1 MRKLVP
7 LKSIYAFVA
16 VAETGSMTD
25 AAEVLSV
32 SHSAVSQSIKALETQ
47 LDVSLFR
54 RVGRRVELNQVG
66 RKYYRKVAPALSQI
80 VEASE
85 AIARKKPSNRITL
98 NMVNSLALHWWIPR
112 VPDFNEYAPQIDI
125 RISNI
130 IHAFDLEREGVDVAL
145 LHGKTDEW
153 QDYYCEKL
161 GDDELIMVCSPHLL
175 EANRQATPIQLLS
188 QHPAIFATNPR
199 RQNDWQVWCEHHQIK
214 VPSQQKNLTFT
225 ASVQAVQATI
235 RRLGVLITHKQFVRD
250 DIKHNMLVQVGEP
263 VLNPHQEFYFVCLPE
278 KLKEESVLTLRNWFR
293 AQFGEKYSTI

>member
-32 SHSAVSQSIKALETQ
+32 SHSAVSQAVKALESQ

-54 RVGRRVELNQVG
+54 RVGRRVELNPVG
-66 RKYYRKVAPALSQI
+66 RKYYRKVAPALAQI

-85 AIARKKPSNRITL
+85 AVARKKPSNRITL

-112 VPDFNEYAPQIDI
+112 VPDFNEYAPHIDI

-130 IHAFDLEREGVDVAL
+130 IHAFDLEKEGVDVAL

-153 QDYYCEKL
+153 KDYYCEKL

-175 EANRQATPIQLLS
+175 EGNQQATPQQLLAKYPS
-188 QHPAIFATNPR
+188 IFATNPR
-199 RQNDWQVWCEHHQIK
+199 RQNDWQVWCDHHQLA
-214 VPSQQKNLTFT
+214 VPSQQKNLSFT

-235 RRLGVLITHKQFVRD
+235 RRLGLLITHKQFVRD

-263 VLNPHQEFYFVCLPE
+263 VLNPYHEFYFVCLPE
-278 KLKEESVLTLRNWFR
+278 KLKEESVLALRNWFR
-293 AQFGEKYSTI
+293 TQFSAD